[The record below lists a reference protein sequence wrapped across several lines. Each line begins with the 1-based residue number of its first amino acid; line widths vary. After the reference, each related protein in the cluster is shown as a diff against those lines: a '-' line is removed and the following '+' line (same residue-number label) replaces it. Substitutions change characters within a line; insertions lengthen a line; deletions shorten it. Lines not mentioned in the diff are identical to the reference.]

1 MSCDG
6 RPFRSS
12 NSAMISEDQSA
23 KAMADM
29 IAACTSVG
37 IQGAGYLTSNEC
49 ENTRKRSMNSNSSY
63 SGSIL
68 YLSDNDIGEE
78 DGLDDC
84 PQFGEKKRRLTF
96 EQVKMLE
103 KSFEVRNKL
112 DPERKMQLAKALGLQ
127 PRQISVWFQNRRA
140 RWKTKQMERD
150 FDVLK
155 HEYETLKSNY
165 DKLLQKNRQFK
176 AEVQQL
182 SRELEK
188 NDWSSKIMVS
198 EIKSEQKPAN
208 SVPKITNSPMQLSM
222 KSEICIDCNTEQ
234 PRHNYP
240 ATTKEQEGLCS
251 SYMTEVASSIFS
263 IESPRTI
270 ESPQSPGVPQMADRF
285 VEGSSLVGEVA
296 ANVLK
301 TPAPGTL
308 HEWAHCLPKVEMDQC
323 GAEDSWCNMLYSFE
337 EQGSLMLC
345 EY

>member
-12 NSAMISEDQSA
+12 NSAMITEDQSA

-29 IAACTSVG
+29 IASCTSVG
-37 IQGAGYLTSNEC
+37 IQGTGYLTSNEC
-49 ENTRKRSMNSNSSY
+49 ENTRKRSMSSSSY
-63 SGSIL
+63 IGAM
-68 YLSDNDIGEE
+68 YVSDNEFGEE
-78 DGLDDC
+78 DGSDECLH
-84 PQFGEKKRRLTF
+84 FGEKKRRLTF
-96 EQVKMLE
+96 EQVKTLE

-112 DPERKMQLAKALGLQ
+112 DPERKMQLAKALGLH

-155 HEYETLKSNY
+155 HEYETLRSDY

-188 NDWSSKIMVS
+188 NDWSSKIKVS
-198 EIKSEQKPAN
+198 EIKSEQRSAN
-208 SVPKITNSPMQLSM
+208 SVPKITNSPMELSI
-222 KSEICIDCNTEQ
+222 KSEICIDCTEQ

-240 ATTKEQEGLCS
+240 TSNKEQEGLCC

-263 IESPRTI
+263 IDSPRTI
-270 ESPQSPGVPQMADRF
+270 ESPQSSGVPQMAERS

-296 ANVLK
+296 ANDLK
-301 TPAPGTL
+301 TPPPGTL
-308 HEWAHCLPKVEMDQC
+308 PEWHCLPKVEMDQC
-323 GAEDSWCNMLYSFE
+323 GSEDSWCNMLYTLE
-337 EQGSLMLC
+337 EQGALMLC